1 MFERGLN
8 AWRILR
14 TNKDLPTINALIN
27 LGRVVFVVISALVG
41 GNLFYRIAG
50 GAVPLN
56 ILIATFLLIISG
68 LVIIAVVSRN
78 SKTPQW
84 NPDIW
89 VKRRSQVCR
98 VKSKTLHHV
107 EYDLDI
113 KCMRDNVLSFSLY
126 IEWTGKRDIKF
137 KLHNREFRYVES
149 KLPGVRAVAY
159 RIIFD
164 YPRNKDDVLNI
175 RYSATGSSY
184 EAEQDDHFSHTFGD
198 RMVPELASMAVG
210 FAKGVNVS
218 EISWQSFRPPNAD
231 RPEHSPE
238 FVQLDTDL
246 MIVRSFQPVVN
257 TRYSFIWKYA

>member
-14 TNKDLPTINALIN
+14 TNKDLPTINVLIN
-27 LGRVVFVVISALVG
+27 LSRAAFVVISALVG
-41 GNLFYRIAG
+41 GNVFYRVTG
-50 GAVPLN
+50 GAIPLY
-56 ILIATFLLIISG
+56 IYVAAFLLVLSG
-68 LVIIAVVSRN
+68 LVVIAAVSRN
-78 SKTPQW
+78 RMAPQW

-113 KCMRDNVLSFSLY
+113 TCMKDNVLSFSLY

-137 KLHNREFRYVES
+137 KLHNRDFRYVES

-164 YPRNKDDVLNI
+164 YPRNKDDVLNL

-184 EAEQDDHFSHTFGD
+184 EAEPDDHFSHTFGD
-198 RMVPELASMAVG
+198 LLVPETAIMAVK
-210 FAKGVNVS
+210 FSKGLTVS
-218 EISWQSFRPPNAD
+218 EVLWQSFKPPNAD

-238 FVQLDTDL
+238 CVQLDADL
-246 MIVRSFQPVVN
+246 TIVRSFHPVSN
-257 TRYSFIWKYA
+257 TRYSFTWRYA